1 MHIGD
6 LAKQGGVSVQ
16 TVRYYE
22 RYGLLQEPERKPSR
36 YRIYRDKDVHRL
48 RFILQA
54 KMLGFTLDE
63 IKHILHLSERRTSPC
78 GEVLRIGEERLTELQ
93 SQIEQLTKFRNQL
106 ARAVTQW
113 KKCPEEAPAGDAICI
128 LIERTMAGSGG
139 SVSDSAERR
148 KAKWRLNKVKS
159 TNVRT
164 RNAGVK
170 SR

>member
-1 MHIGD
+1 MHTGG

-36 YRIYRDKDVHRL
+36 YRIYRDRDVHRL

-54 KMLGFTLDE
+54 KTLGFTLEE
-63 IKHILHLSERRTSPC
+63 IKHILHLSERRTCPC
-78 GEVLRIGEERLTELQ
+78 GEVLKIGEERLAELQ

-113 KKCPEEAPAGDAICI
+113 KKCPEEAPAGDAICV
-128 LIERTMAGSGG
+128 LIERTMAGSSGP
-139 SVSDSAERR
+139 VSDSEERR
-148 KAKWRLNKVKS
+148 NAKWHLNKGKS
-159 TNVRT
+159 INART
-164 RNAGVK
+164 RTVGAK